1 MPLSEQPHPGSAHD
15 PSSDSARWETLS
27 LLALGERADTD
38 LEFHI
43 SECGECQGELRS
55 LRRTVELGRSTGDV
69 DGPAPMPSERVW
81 AGIISELGM
90 TDTPT
95 LGQVADEPLPVA
107 DHTRTARPSQ
117 PAHPSH
123 PARPSRRQAFALAA
137 GVALIAGTGVTGG
150 YLIGRTSGG
159 ASTTVSASADLTPF
173 PGGPAG
179 VSGRA
184 KVHDNGTGTRVSID
198 TAQLPVRNGY
208 YEVWLYDPQD
218 DKMVAIGTLP
228 RSGAA
233 DLPVPPGLN
242 VNSYH
247 IVDVS
252 AQDYNGNPAHQQSVL
267 RGGLRW

>member
-1 MPLSEQPHPGSAHD
+1 MSEQPDPGSAHD

-27 LLALGERADTD
+27 LLALGERVDTD

-81 AGIISELGM
+81 AGIVSELGM
-90 TDTPT
+90 TGTPT
-95 LGQVADEPLPVA
+95 LDQVADEPLPVA
-107 DHTRTARPSQ
+107 DHTRAARPSQ
-117 PAHPSH
+117 PARPSH
-123 PARPSRRQAFALAA
+123 TARPSRRQAFALAA